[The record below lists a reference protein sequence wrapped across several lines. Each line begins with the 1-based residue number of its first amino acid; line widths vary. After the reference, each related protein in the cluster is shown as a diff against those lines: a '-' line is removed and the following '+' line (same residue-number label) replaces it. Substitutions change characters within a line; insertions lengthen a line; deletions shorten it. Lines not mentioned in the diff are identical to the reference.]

1 MSLKHIK
8 PIFLVVLTVMSVS
21 VLVGAQDV
29 ILIKNGTVVPVAG
42 ESIPEGNVLI
52 KDGKIAKIGPNITA
66 PPEAKVIDASGKY
79 VYPGM
84 VHPLTAV
91 GLTAYPG
98 QRSDVDEAGTSTP
111 QIDPY
116 DALNPED
123 PCIKV
128 TRIEGVTTVVAVSGT
143 RSPING
149 KAVAMNLEGRFAE
162 DMVIKRYVCQIFNIG
177 AKSREKYP
185 STLPGVMSFLQD
197 KLYEAQR
204 YMEKKGRKK
213 EENEEFKKDLEKE
226 ALIPVLKAQVPALFI
241 TYDEVTIRNALK
253 IIDEFNLDGIICASQ
268 DIIKFADQLAEKDIP
283 VLWGGT
289 SNVPDKDES
298 YDLNYHTAALLAE
311 KGVKFAFTQG
321 ERPESRNARNLP
333 VPASLSVA
341 HGLSEEE
348 AVKAIT
354 IAPAEIMGIADQ
366 VGSLEE
372 GKTANVVIWNG
383 NPIQISSKAQTVIIN
398 GKIIPQKSIQTELR
412 DKYKNIVEKRK

>member
-8 PIFLVVLTVMSVS
+8 SIFLVVLTVMSVS
-21 VLVGAQDV
+21 VLAGTQDV

-42 ESIPEGNVLI
+42 ESISEGNVLI

-66 PPEAKVIDASGKY
+66 PPEAEVIDASGNY

-84 VHPLTAV
+84 VHPLTTV

-98 QRSDVDEAGTSTP
+98 QRSDVNEKGTSTP

-162 DMVIKRYVCQIFNIG
+162 EMVIQRYTCQIFNTG
-177 AKSREKYP
+177 AKRREKYP
-185 STLPGVMSFLQD
+185 STYPGVMSFIHK

-204 YMEKKGRKK
+204 YMEKKQKKK
-213 EENEEFKKDLEKE
+213 EENEEFNQDLEKE
-226 ALIPVLKAQVPALFI
+226 ALIPVLKGQVPALFI

-253 IIDEFNLDGIICASQ
+253 IIDEFKLDGIIHATQ
-268 DIIKFADQLAEKDIP
+268 NILKFTDQLAEKDIP

-289 SNVPDKDES
+289 SNVPDKDEP
-298 YDLNYHTAALLAE
+298 YDLNYHTASILAE
-311 KGVKFAFTQG
+311 KGIKFAFTQG
-321 ERPESRNARNLP
+321 RPESRNARNLP

-348 AVKAIT
+348 AVKAVT
-354 IAPAEIMGIADQ
+354 LAPAEIMGIEEQ
-366 VGSLEE
+366 VGSLEK
-372 GKTANVVIWNG
+372 GKTANVVIWSG
-383 NPIQISSKAQTVIIN
+383 KPIQMSSKAQTVIVN

-412 DKYKNIVEKRK
+412 DEYKNIVEKRQ